1 MWQCIKVIFK
11 HKQSNLNIYS
21 TDTAK
26 VIVQTITLM
35 NHQFAQTYS
44 LMKSIKVLGDKGRP
58 VPHKEIK
65 QLHDCISFKLILIK
79 ELLSMEKRQAMES
92 HIFLTEKK
100 DWKINARTCTDRIT
114 QGKYTNQEEAATP
127 IAITGSHLITAVI
140 DAKCQTRKKYHDHQH
155 PKQICSNRYQERA
168 KQQTNNH
175 ENEKNTCQHVGWHIT
190 SKLLGFC
197 PI

>member
-1 MWQCIKVIFK
+1 
-11 HKQSNLNIYS
+11 
-21 TDTAK
+21 
-26 VIVQTITLM
+26 M

-100 DWKINARTCTDRIT
+100 D
-114 QGKYTNQEEAATP
+114 
-127 IAITGSHLITAVI
+127 
-140 DAKCQTRKKYHDHQH
+140 
-155 PKQICSNRYQERA
+155 
-168 KQQTNNH
+168 
-175 ENEKNTCQHVGWHIT
+175 
-190 SKLLGFC
+190 
-197 PI
+197 